1 LSNVHP
7 ELLNFACPQCQKNLR
22 APSSLAGKKLACPK
36 CSASIRVPGVISA
49 NNDDDD
55 WLKLDMAEPVDE
67 QPTSKPA
74 TSKPAT
80 SKPATS
86 KPATSKPVR
95 DPRSFPEKAITP
107 VKEAAPSE
115 TSDTVTATG
124 AGAST
129 GAGSSTGAGT
139 SAGAGNEADT
149 GNEDDEFRLEPV
161 SPPSKVSRSVF
172 EDDFPDLIPTESS
185 PTPATRPSELN
196 AVPSAKK
203 KTEPKKMAQPGSSG
217 NSKHEP
223 SSNATDS
230 SKPKPLLVGSLDEV
244 ILETPALGDSF
255 VVPNDEE
262 FRYACKICGTFLYAN
277 KSRIGSKT
285 RCPDCHSQFVV
296 PKPFVKPIP
305 KEFKLEE
312 MPSVRFAPIDA
323 ENSKASSHQD
333 VNTREILERAKVE
346 ADREREELEEINF
359 VFDTKRWMGLILG
372 FLRDP
377 MVVIAM
383 VILGLVSSAWF
394 FSMAAFGSVIEVSEK
409 TAFVARVVIFAVFL
423 LPIGGIICLCGLPV
437 LVMAANRAPRVS
449 EWPFSRLGE
458 SIGECMMVIVTLVIA
473 SIPGGM
479 LGALTTSLGANPL
492 IAAGA
497 VMLGIWG
504 LSPILLLSM
513 INNSSAF
520 EPYSQSVIGTIK
532 NYGDAWGAMYI
543 QSGIAYALFFI
554 FMAVASLD
562 GVGGDIVCGLV
573 LPFFAFFIFN
583 QLGVLAGRISQATE
597 MGFEGDFSGD

>member
-1 LSNVHP
+1 MSNDRP

-22 APSSLAGKKLACPK
+22 APSTLAGKKLACPK
-36 CSASIRVPGVISA
+36 CSASIRVPGVISV
-49 NNDDDD
+49 NNDGDD
-55 WLKLDMAEPVDE
+55 WLKLDMAESVDE
-67 QPTSKPA
+67 QPTSKP
-74 TSKPAT
+74 
-80 SKPATS
+80 
-86 KPATSKPVR
+86 VR
-95 DPRSFPEKAITP
+95 DPKTLLEKAIAP
-107 VKEAAPSE
+107 LKEAAPSKR
-115 TSDTVTATG
+115 SDTVIAAG
-124 AGAST
+124 AGTSV
-129 GAGSSTGAGT
+129 GAGSSV
-139 SAGAGNEADT
+139 GAGNEANT
-149 GNEDDEFRLEPV
+149 RNEDDELRLEPF
-161 SPPSKVSRSVF
+161 SPASKVSRSVF
-172 EDDFPDLIPTESS
+172 EDDFPDLIPTEWS
-185 PTPATRPSELN
+185 PSPSTLPSELD
-196 AVPSAKK
+196 AIPSAKK
-203 KTEPKKMAQPGSSG
+203 KAEPKKMAQPQPKKSESQPGSPG
-217 NSKHEP
+217 NSKHKL
-223 SSNATDS
+223 SANTTD
-230 SKPKPLLVGSLDEV
+230 SKPKPLLVGSLDEM

-262 FRYACKICGTFLYAN
+262 FRFACKICGTFLYAN

-333 VNTREILERAKVE
+333 VNTREILDRAKVE
-346 ADREREELEEINF
+346 ADRERDELEDINF

-377 MVVIAM
+377 LVVTAM

-394 FSMAAFGSVIEVSEK
+394 FSMAAFGSVIEASEK
-409 TAFVARVVIFAVFL
+409 TAFVARVIIFAVFL
-423 LPIGGIICLCGLPV
+423 LPIGGVICLCGLPV
-437 LVMAANRAPRVS
+437 LVMAANRAPRVA

-473 SIPGGM
+473 TIPGGM

-520 EPYSQSVIGTIK
+520 EPYSQLVIGTIK

-543 QSGIAYALFFI
+543 QSGIAYALFII
-554 FMAVASLD
+554 FMAVASLN

>member
-1 LSNVHP
+1 
-7 ELLNFACPQCQKNLR
+7 
-22 APSSLAGKKLACPK
+22 
-36 CSASIRVPGVISA
+36 VPGVISA

-55 WLKLDMAEPVDE
+55 WLKLDMAESVDE
-67 QPTSKPA
+67 QPTSKP
-74 TSKPAT
+74 
-80 SKPATS
+80 
-86 KPATSKPVR
+86 VR
-95 DPRSFPEKAITP
+95 DPKTLPGKAIAP
-107 VKEAAPSE
+107 SKEAAPAK
-115 TSDTVTATG
+115 TSDTITATG
-124 AGAST
+124 V
-129 GAGSSTGAGT
+129 GAGSS
-139 SAGAGNEADT
+139 AGAGDEAAAR
-149 GNEDDEFRLEPV
+149 NEDDEFRLEPV
-161 SPPSKVSRSVF
+161 SPQSKVSRSVF

-185 PTPATRPSELN
+185 PSPSTLPSELD
-196 AVPSAKK
+196 AIPSAKK
-203 KTEPKKMAQPGSSG
+203 KVEQKKMAQPRANVKSESQPGSSG
-217 NSKHEP
+217 NSKHKS
-223 SSNATDS
+223 SSNTTD
-230 SKPKPLLVGSLDEV
+230 SKPKPLLVGSLDEM

-262 FRYACKICGTFLYAN
+262 FRFACKICGTFLYAN

-312 MPSVRFAPIDA
+312 MPSVKFAPIDS
-323 ENSKASSHQD
+323 ENSKASSRQD
-333 VNTREILERAKVE
+333 VNTREILDRAKVE
-346 ADREREELEEINF
+346 ADRERDELEDINF

-377 MVVIAM
+377 LVVTAM

-394 FSMAAFGSVIEVSEK
+394 FSMAAFGSVIEASEK
-409 TAFVARVVIFAVFL
+409 TALVARVVIFAVFL
-423 LPIGGIICLCGLPV
+423 LPIGGVICLCGLPV
-437 LVMAANRAPRVS
+437 LVMAANRAPRVA

-473 SIPGGM
+473 TIPGGM
-479 LGALTTSLGANPL
+479 LGALTTSLGASPL

-520 EPYSQSVIGTIK
+520 EPYSQLVVGTIK

-554 FMAVASLD
+554 FMAVASLT
-562 GVGGDIVCGLV
+562 GVEGDIVCGLV

>member
-1 LSNVHP
+1 MSNDRP

-36 CSASIRVPGVISA
+36 CSASIRVPGVISV

-55 WLKLDMAEPVDE
+55 WLKLDMVESVDE
-67 QPTSKPA
+67 QPT
-74 TSKPAT
+74 T
-80 SKPATS
+80 
-86 KPATSKPVR
+86 KPVR
-95 DPRSFPEKAITP
+95 DPKTLPGKAIAP
-107 VKEAAPSE
+107 LKEAAPAK
-115 TSDTVTATG
+115 TSDTVT
-124 AGAST
+124 
-129 GAGSSTGAGT
+129 GAGSSVGAG
-139 SAGAGNEADT
+139 SSGGPGYEAAAR
-149 GNEDDEFRLEPV
+149 NEDDEFRLEPV

-185 PTPATRPSELN
+185 PLPSTLPSELD
-196 AVPSAKK
+196 AIPSAKK
-203 KTEPKKMAQPGSSG
+203 KAEPKKMAQPRANLKSESRPGSSG
-217 NSKHEP
+217 NSKHKP
-223 SSNATDS
+223 NSNTTD
-230 SKPKPLLVGSLDEV
+230 SKPKPLLVGSLDEM

-262 FRYACKICGTFLYAN
+262 FRFACKICGTFLYAN

-296 PKPFVKPIP
+296 PKPFVKPTP

-312 MPSVRFAPIDA
+312 MPSVKFAPIDA
-323 ENSKASSHQD
+323 ENSKALTHQD
-333 VNTREILERAKVE
+333 VNTREILDRAKVE
-346 ADREREELEEINF
+346 ADRDRDELEDINF

-377 MVVIAM
+377 LVVTAM

-394 FSMAAFGSVIEVSEK
+394 FSMAAFGSVIEASEK

-423 LPIGGIICLCGLPV
+423 LPIGGVICLCGLPV
-437 LVMAANRAPRVS
+437 LVMAANRAPRVA

-473 SIPGGM
+473 IIPGGM

-520 EPYSQSVIGTIK
+520 EPYSQVVIGTIK
-532 NYGDAWGAMYI
+532 KYGDAWGAMYI

-554 FMAVASLD
+554 FMAVASLN
-562 GVGGDIVCGLV
+562 GVEGDIVCGLV

>member
-1 LSNVHP
+1 
-7 ELLNFACPQCQKNLR
+7 
-22 APSSLAGKKLACPK
+22 
-36 CSASIRVPGVISA
+36 VPGVISA

-55 WLKLDMAEPVDE
+55 WLKLDMAESVDE
-67 QPTSKPA
+67 LPTAKPA
-74 TSKPAT
+74 TAKPAT
-80 SKPATS
+80 A
-86 KPATSKPVR
+86 KPVR
-95 DPRSFPEKAITP
+95 DPKTSPEKEI
-107 VKEAAPSE
+107 APLIGTVPSK
-115 TSDTVTATG
+115 TSDTVTATD
-124 AGAST
+124 
-129 GAGSSTGAGT
+129 AGS

-149 GNEDDEFRLEPV
+149 RNEDDEFRLEPV

-185 PTPATRPSELN
+185 PSPSTLPSGLD

-203 KTEPKKMAQPGSSG
+203 KAEPKKMAQPGSSG
-217 NSKHEP
+217 NSKHKP
-223 SSNATDS
+223 NANATD

-312 MPSVRFAPIDA
+312 MPSVKFAPIDA

-372 FLRDP
+372 FLGDP
-377 MVVIAM
+377 MVVMAM

-394 FSMAAFGSVIEVSEK
+394 FSMAAFGSVIEASEK

-437 LVMAANRAPRVS
+437 LVMAANRAPRVA

-458 SIGECMMVIVTLVIA
+458 SIGDCMMVIVTLVIA
-473 SIPGGM
+473 TIPGGM

-520 EPYSQSVIGTIK
+520 EPYSKLVIGTIK

-573 LPFFAFFIFN
+573 LPFFAFFVFN

>member
-1 LSNVHP
+1 MSNDRP

-55 WLKLDMAEPVDE
+55 WLKLDMAESVDE
-67 QPTSKPA
+67 QPTSKA
-74 TSKPAT
+74 
-80 SKPATS
+80 
-86 KPATSKPVR
+86 VR
-95 DPRSFPEKAITP
+95 APKTFPEKAIAP
-107 VKEAAPSE
+107 LKEATLSK

-124 AGAST
+124 AG
-129 GAGSSTGAGT
+129 T
-139 SAGAGNEADT
+139 SVGAGNEAET
-149 GNEDDEFRLEPV
+149 RNEDDEFRLEPV

-185 PTPATRPSELN
+185 PSPSTLPSELD

-203 KTEPKKMAQPGSSG
+203 KAEPKKMAQPRTNNKSESQPGSSG
-217 NSKHEP
+217 NSKHKP
-223 SSNATDS
+223 NSNTTD
-230 SKPKPLLVGSLDEV
+230 SKPKPLLVGSLDEM

-255 VVPNDEE
+255 VVPSDEE
-262 FRYACKICGTFLYAN
+262 FRFACKNCGTFLYAN

-296 PKPFVKPIP
+296 PKPFVKPIS

-323 ENSKASSHQD
+323 ENSKASSRQD
-333 VNTREILERAKVE
+333 VNTREILDRAKVE
-346 ADREREELEEINF
+346 ADRERDELEEINF

-377 MVVIAM
+377 LVLAAM
-383 VILGLVSSAWF
+383 VILGLVSSVWF
-394 FSMAAFGSVIEVSEK
+394 FSMAAFGSVIEASEK
-409 TAFVARVVIFAVFL
+409 TAFFARVVIFAVFL
-423 LPIGGIICLCGLPV
+423 LPIGGVICLCGLPV
-437 LVMAANRAPRVS
+437 LVMAANRAPRVA

-473 SIPGGM
+473 TIPGGM
-479 LGALTTSLGANPL
+479 LGAVTTSLGASPL

-520 EPYSQSVIGTIK
+520 EPYSRLVIGTIK

-554 FMAVASLD
+554 FMAVASLT

>member
-1 LSNVHP
+1 MVLSDATYRGLRLSNVHP

-22 APSSLAGKKLACPK
+22 APSSLAGTKLACPK
-36 CSASIRVPGVISA
+36 CSATIRVPGVISA
-49 NNDDDD
+49 DNDDDD
-55 WLKLDMAEPVDE
+55 WLKLDMAESVAE
-67 QPTSKPA
+67 QP

-95 DPRSFPEKAITP
+95 DPKTFPEKAIAP
-107 VKEAAPSE
+107 LKESAASTTSE
-115 TSDTVTATG
+115 TVTAAG
-124 AGAST
+124 AGASV
-129 GAGSSTGAGT
+129 GG
-139 SAGAGNEADT
+139 GNEADT
-149 GNEDDEFRLEPV
+149 RNEDDEFRLEPV

-185 PTPATRPSELN
+185 PSPSTH
-196 AVPSAKK
+196 PSA
-203 KTEPKKMAQPGSSG
+203 
-217 NSKHEP
+217 
-223 SSNATDS
+223 D

-285 RCPDCHSQFVV
+285 RCPDCRSQFVV

-312 MPSVRFAPIDA
+312 MPSVKFAPIDA
-323 ENSKASSHQD
+323 ENSKASSRQD
-333 VNTREILERAKVE
+333 VNTREILDRAKVE
-346 ADREREELEEINF
+346 ADRERDELEDINF

-377 MVVIAM
+377 LVVTAM
-383 VILGLVSSAWF
+383 VILGLISSAWF
-394 FSMAAFGSVIEVSEK
+394 FSMAAFGSVIEASER

-423 LPIGGIICLCGLPV
+423 LPIGGVICLCGLPV
-437 LVMAANRAPRVS
+437 LVMAANRTPRVA
-449 EWPFSRLGE
+449 EWPFTRMGE
-458 SIGECMMVIVTLVIA
+458 SIGEGMMVILTLVIA
-473 SIPGGM
+473 TIPGGM

-497 VMLGIWG
+497 VMIGIWG
-504 LSPILLLSM
+504 LSPLLLLSM
-513 INNSSAF
+513 INN
-520 EPYSQSVIGTIK
+520 
-532 NYGDAWGAMYI
+532 
-543 QSGIAYALFFI
+543 
-554 FMAVASLD
+554 
-562 GVGGDIVCGLV
+562 
-573 LPFFAFFIFN
+573 
-583 QLGVLAGRISQATE
+583 
-597 MGFEGDFSGD
+597 